1 MKQWTRQGV
10 IGYFC
15 TPVTQPYHN
24 SKEKIS
30 ESAKERRKIKNGNKY
45 TLKEKKICTTTN
57 KFTHGCHYI
66 LNQTT
71 YTNPIQCVG
80 KSRNT
85 WTKTRKDRTSWFLT
99 RIKIHYQTQ

>member
-45 TLKEKKICTTTN
+45 TLKEKKFAQLQTNLHMAVTT
-57 KFTHGCHYI
+57 
-66 LNQTT
+66 
-71 YTNPIQCVG
+71 
-80 KSRNT
+80 S
-85 WTKTRKDRTSWFLT
+85 
-99 RIKIHYQTQ
+99 

>member
-24 SKEKIS
+24 SKEKIC

-45 TLKEKKICTTTN
+45 ALKKKIAN
-57 KFTHGCHYI
+57 YKQI
-66 LNQTT
+66 
-71 YTNPIQCVG
+71 YTWLSLHPKPN
-80 KSRNT
+80 
-85 WTKTRKDRTSWFLT
+85 
-99 RIKIHYQTQ
+99 YQYKPNSVCWKESKY

>member
-24 SKEKIS
+24 SKEKIC

-45 TLKEKKICTTTN
+45 TLEKKISTTTN

-71 YTNPIQCVG
+71 HTNPIQCVG

-85 WTKTRKDRTSWFLT
+85 ERERGQKPEKDQTSIIGSAGF
-99 RIKIHYQTQ
+99 